1 MSEALM
7 KAYVV
12 GEEARPGQSQQLP
25 ESPWY
30 QEYVNGEVVEP
41 PYDLDA
47 LAALYETNATHKAC
61 VDAKVVNTVGLG
73 YRLVPAA
80 GQDQKAN
87 PDNSALLEHLFAHC
101 NPEMTFTEVM
111 RTSWTDV
118 ECLGNGYI
126 EVTRTSLGQIDGF
139 YHVPATTVRV
149 KPDGSG
155 FVQLRNGHKRHF
167 RPLGAPAA
175 LNPNTEGP
183 QNEIIDF
190 KKYTPQS
197 GFYGIPD
204 IVAALTAAAGDKAAR
219 EYNIDFFEHNAV
231 PRMAIIVEGGQL
243 SDDLL
248 RQIQQYMETEIKG
261 QGHKT
266 LVLDVPGSEVNV
278 RIEPLTVGVADDAA
292 FLNYRR
298 ANRDE
303 ILMVHRVPP
312 SKITVVENANLAN
325 SQDQDKTFREQVV
338 RPEQR
343 RIEYRINRM
352 IREQM
357 GIGDWEFR
365 FREADLGEER
375 EQAEIA
381 RIYSDIGAWT
391 IDEIRSSQ
399 GLQPLEQSPPS
410 GAEE

>member
-1 MSEALM
+1 
-7 KAYVV
+7 
-12 GEEARPGQSQQLP
+12 
-25 ESPWY
+25 
-30 QEYVNGEVVEP
+30 
-41 PYDLDA
+41 
-47 LAALYETNATHKAC
+47 
-61 VDAKVVNTVGLG
+61 
-73 YRLVPAA
+73 
-80 GQDQKAN
+80 
-87 PDNSALLEHLFAHC
+87 
-101 NPEMTFTEVM
+101 
-111 RTSWTDV
+111 
-118 ECLGNGYI
+118 
-126 EVTRTSLGQIDGF
+126 
-139 YHVPATTVRV
+139 VPATTVRV

-175 LNPNTEGP
+175 LNPNSEGP